1 MMWLPLLGYCFS
13 AALPPLLATATKNA
27 IEMMDQNPTMFE
39 ILHENCKLVQDAFSN
54 IHGLEICGDSVSPIK
69 NLRISAKYS
78 SSYFDNDRK
87 KIQKTMQRIVE
98 EVKSINYYAL

>member
-1 MMWLPLLGYCFS
+1 MPLLGYCFS

-39 ILHENCKLVQDAFSN
+39 ILHKNCKLVQDAFSN

-69 NLRISAKYS
+69 HLRISAKYS
-78 SSYFDNDRK
+78 SSHFDNDRK

-98 EVKSINYYAL
+98 EVKSINHKGL

>member
-1 MMWLPLLGYCFS
+1 
-13 AALPPLLATATKNA
+13 
-27 IEMMDQNPTMFE
+27 MDQNPTMFE

-69 NLRISAKYS
+69 HLSILAKYS
-78 SSYFDNDRK
+78 SYFNNDRK

-98 EVKSINYYAL
+98 EVKSINHYSLWIKYWFIIYT